1 MIRSKGVKN
10 VTFNVYPGVKH
21 TITRRMLDLAREEMI
36 RKFMDY
42 IVCFINHFNV
52 GKTCK
57 KSLPFATDSALFCNS
72 AHLCRK
78 TDKVEFLSCISE
90 YSIYKR

>member
-1 MIRSKGVKN
+1 MKEASELIRSKGVKN

-36 RKFMDY
+36 RKFMDL
-42 IVCFINHFNV
+42 IVCFIDFYNV

-57 KSLPFATDSALFCNS
+57 ESLPFASDSALFCYS
-72 AHLCRK
+72 AYFCRK
-78 TDKVEFLSCISE
+78 TDEVEFLSCIT
-90 YSIYKR
+90 K